1 MRAPEKRISFQY
13 ASGRRR
19 FKSANLKTARIVQQ
33 TVNAGMGLKEAW
45 HELYFGNRSK
55 LLMSWM
61 PDLKFSRTAL
71 PLSPTKSSG
80 KPWLWPGF
88 KRVDHVLRVTGSDR
102 DSINVKPKSNLLL
115 GAGRVFWGGSYWA
128 RLFFF
133 VPFGSTGGNWF
144 SDEAWYATLRYFF
157 HAGISAKQTSHR
169 WAGQLAQML
178 PERLLYLAT
187 TKIE

>member
-1 MRAPEKRISFQY
+1 
-13 ASGRRR
+13 
-19 FKSANLKTARIVQQ
+19 
-33 TVNAGMGLKEAW
+33 MGLKEAW
-45 HELYFGNRSK
+45 HKLYFGNGSK

-71 PLSPTKSSG
+71 SLSPTKSSV

-88 KRVDHVLRVTGSDR
+88 KRVDHVLRVTGSAR

-133 VPFGSTGGNWF
+133 VPFGSTGVNWF
-144 SDEAWYATLRYFF
+144 SDEAWYATIRYFF
-157 HAGISAKQTSHR
+157 HTGMSANR
-169 WAGQLAQML
+169 L
-178 PERLLYLAT
+178 PTGEPVNWHKCCRKGYCIWQQQKLNRFKFHVKLSR
-187 TKIE
+187 